1 MFNSQVDLRSPT
13 PESLAEL
20 VKNAIPQPDG
30 TAKLVGP
37 VVLPGD
43 RVTWKSS
50 RYGWVEGAVHEARIR
65 RGRAKYEKKDC
76 EWIKTYPKELQEQ
89 LVVVGEYKYSSGR
102 VNLTTIVIHPSRVI
116 KVTKGQSAQ

>member
-13 PESLAEL
+13 PESLLEL

-37 VVLPGD
+37 TILPGD

-50 RYGWVEGAVHEARIR
+50 RYGWTEGTVIEIRARTK
-65 RGRAKYEKKDC
+65 AKYERVNGS
-76 EWIKTYPKELQEQ
+76 WTRIYPDEIREQ
-89 LVVVGEYKYSSGR
+89 IVVSGEYKYSSGR
-102 VNLTTIVIHPSRVI
+102 INRSTVVMHPSSLI